1 MNSEKIKDN
10 WIPRNNSSKKIV
22 ILPTRWRHSNR
33 MSMMQN
39 DTDFPED
46 MSHDGL
52 IFLYRY

>member
-10 WIPRNNSSKKIV
+10 WIPRNNSSKKIGV
-22 ILPTRWRHSNR
+22 LPTRWRHSNR

-39 DTDFPED
+39 NTDFPED

-52 IFLYRY
+52 IFLYR